1 MLEANRVAETQLHL
15 SQLSYRDDDE
25 DEQQDEEDEDASL
38 ASSLSEAEDEQHEA
52 EGGPGSQH
60 LPLPNSSDRDSDFQ
74 SDGEPRRSGR
84 VKKSSGADES
94 QQWQIDHGLIP
105 APGAKGKAK
114 ALNAKKKKNIEPSQ
128 LNDEFELLE

>member
-15 SQLSYRDDDE
+15 SQLSYRDNDE
-25 DEQQDEEDEDASL
+25 VASL
-38 ASSLSEAEDEQHEA
+38 ASPLSGAEDEQHEA
-52 EGGPGSQH
+52 EGGPGNQH
-60 LPLPNSSDRDSDFQ
+60 LPLPISSDSDSDFQ
-74 SDGEPRRSGR
+74 SDGESRRSGR
-84 VKKSSGADES
+84 VKKPSRAAEL
-94 QQWQIDHGLIP
+94 QQWQIDYGLIP